1 MNVGDK
7 LYCVS
12 KKYNVFSRHKI
23 TMVDE
28 NGTEWYRYDKPTVSI
43 DLEVHTIVG
52 KIESTHYGVVPV
64 EEECE
69 IATYFTNLDQIVYD
83 SEIDADANWFT
94 RERYALEFL
103 EVEREQYAY

>member
-1 MNVGDK
+1 MNLDDR
-7 LYCVS
+7 LYCVA

-23 TMVDE
+23 TVVDE
-28 NGTEWYRYDKPTVSI
+28 NGTEWYRYDKPAVSF

-69 IATYFTNLDQIVYD
+69 TARYFTDLGQIVYD
-83 SEIDADANWFT
+83 SEIDTDANWFT
-94 RERYALEFL
+94 SEHYALDVL
-103 EVEREQYAY
+103 EAEREKYAD